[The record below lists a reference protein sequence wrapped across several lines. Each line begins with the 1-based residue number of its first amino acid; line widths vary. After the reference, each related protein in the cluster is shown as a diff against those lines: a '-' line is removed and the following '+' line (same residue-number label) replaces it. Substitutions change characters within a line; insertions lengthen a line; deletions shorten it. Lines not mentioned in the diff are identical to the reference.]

1 MYNDLVMEHM
11 RNPRNV
17 GRIADADALGE
28 ATSKEDSDIIDIY
41 IKVQDDTIINI
52 TFQTFGCAAA
62 IAVSSMLTELAKG
75 IILEEHGTNFGSSLS
90 RCPWGNPRMENG
102 MCEYCNRCLARCN
115 PEISGKLRRIR
126 LQFITLASY
135 FDQ

>member
-75 IILEEHGTNFGSSLS
+75 IILEDAEQISAQVLVDALGEI
-90 RCPWGNPRMENG
+90 PEWKMECANI
-102 MCEYCNRCLARCN
+102 ATDA
-115 PEISGKLRRIR
+115 LRDAIQKYR
-126 LQFITLASY
+126 ANY
-135 FDQ
+135 EE

>member
-28 ATSKEDSDIIDIY
+28 ATSKEDSDIINIY

-75 IILEEHGTNFGSSLS
+75 IILEDAEQISAQVLVDALGEI
-90 RCPWGNPRMENG
+90 PEWKMECANI
-102 MCEYCNRCLARCN
+102 ATDA
-115 PEISGKLRRIR
+115 LRDAIQKYR
-126 LQFITLASY
+126 ANY
-135 FDQ
+135 EE